1 MGCLGEV
8 KGFEDVGIEGLELVG
23 FVRRVGE
30 EDLQRS
36 AMYGAVLIPAK
47 VGVFEGMLVRD
58 VNAAIGDEGRE
69 SMR

>member
-1 MGCLGEV
+1 MGCLGKVE
-8 KGFEDVGIEGLELVG
+8 GFEDIGVEGLELVG

-36 AMYGAVLIPAK
+36 VMYGAVSISAK
-47 VGVFEGMLVRD
+47 VGVFEGVLVRD
-58 VNAAIGDEGRE
+58 VNAAIGDEDRE